1 VAGPAGREFTL
12 GDTILKPLPPL
23 SPGPAEMSHSGIREI
38 SNIAITL
45 PGTIRLDVGQP
56 NFRTPEHISEAGKRA
71 IDEGYTF
78 YTHTQGLIGLRERL
92 VAKLQRVNG
101 YTVTPEQIACA
112 SGGVGAI
119 AAAMAAILEP
129 GDEVLLPDPGW
140 PNYRM
145 MPPWLGAR
153 SVFYPL
159 LVGGDFLPDLEKLAA
174 LATPRTRILVIN
186 SPANP
191 TGAVWPR
198 PVIEALA
205 EFAVRHDLW
214 LISDECYDQVLFE
227 GEHVSPASF
236 LTDGRVISAYTFSK
250 TYAMTGWRLGYAV
263 GEAGLIDTMTKV
275 LESNTSGPST
285 IAQKAAEAALD
296 GPQDCVTEMVAA
308 YAHRRDLAVDLLE
321 EAGLLVSVPHGAFYI
336 MADVSATGTNARDF
350 ALRLVA
356 ERGVS
361 VAPGTAFGKVG
372 AGAVRISL
380 ASSDADLREGI
391 GRLAEAVRD
400 WTQGAG
406 RAEAS
411 PSTADRG
418 KIPPQT

>member
-1 VAGPAGREFTL
+1 ML
-12 GDTILKPLPPL
+12 
-23 SPGPAEMSHSGIREI
+23 HSGIREI
-38 SNIAITL
+38 SNIAITK
-45 PGTIRLDVGQP
+45 PGTVRLEVGQP
-56 NFRTPEHISEAGKRA
+56 NFRTPEHIGEAGKRA

-101 YTVTPEQIACA
+101 YTVTPEQIASA

-129 GDEVLLPDPGW
+129 GDEILLPDPGW

-159 LVGGDFLPDLEKLAA
+159 RLDQDFLPDLEQLET
-174 LATPRTRILVIN
+174 LVTPRTRALVIN
-186 SPANP
+186 SPGNP
-191 TGAVWPR
+191 TGAVFPR

-205 EFAVRHDLW
+205 DFSVRHDLW
-214 LISDECYDQVLFE
+214 LISDECYDQIVFE

-236 LTDGRVISAYTFSK
+236 LDDGRVISVYTFSK

-263 GEAGLIDTMTKV
+263 GEAKLIDTVTKV

-296 GPQDCVTEMVAA
+296 GPQDCVAEMVSA
-308 YAHRRDLAVDLLE
+308 YHHRRDLAVDLLD
-321 EAGLLVSVPHGAFYI
+321 EAGLLVSVPRGAFYV
-336 MADVSATGTNARDF
+336 MADVSGAGMGSREF
-350 ALRLVA
+350 ALRLVE

-361 VAPGTAFGKVG
+361 VAPGTAFGRV
-372 AGAVRISL
+372 ADRAVRISL
-380 ASSDADLREGI
+380 ASSDSDLREGI

-400 WTQGAG
+400 W
-406 RAEAS
+406 S
-411 PSTADRG
+411 
-418 KIPPQT
+418 

>member
-1 VAGPAGREFTL
+1 MA
-12 GDTILKPLPPL
+12 
-23 SPGPAEMSHSGIREI
+23 HSGIREI
-38 SNIAITL
+38 SNIAITR

-56 NFRTPEHISEAGKRA
+56 NFPTPAHIAEAGKRA
-71 IDEGYTF
+71 IDDGFTF

-119 AAAMAAILEP
+119 AASLAAILEP

-159 LVGGDFLPDLEKLAA
+159 LAGAGFLPDLERLESLVGA
-174 LATPRTRILVIN
+174 RTRVLIIN
-186 SPANP
+186 SPGNP
-191 TGAVWPR
+191 TGAVFPR
-198 PVIEALA
+198 PMIEALA
-205 EFAVRHDLW
+205 DFAVRHDLW
-214 LISDECYDQVLFE
+214 LLSDECYDQILFE

-236 LTDGRVISAYTFSK
+236 LDDGRVISIYTFSK
-250 TYAMTGWRLGYAV
+250 TYSMTGWRLGYAV

-296 GPQDCVTEMVAA
+296 GPQECVTEMVAA

-321 EAGLLVSVPHGAFYI
+321 EAGLLVSVPKGAFYI
-336 MADVSATGTNARDF
+336 MADVSRTGMNARDL

-380 ASSDADLREGI
+380 ASSDEDLREGI
-391 GRLAEAVRD
+391 ARLAEAVRE
-400 WTQGAG
+400 W
-406 RAEAS
+406 S
-411 PSTADRG
+411 
-418 KIPPQT
+418 

>member
-1 VAGPAGREFTL
+1 
-12 GDTILKPLPPL
+12 
-23 SPGPAEMSHSGIREI
+23 MSHSGIREI
-38 SNIAITL
+38 SNIAVGM

-56 NFRTPEHISEAGKRA
+56 NFRTPDHIGEAGKRA
-71 IDEGYTF
+71 IDEGFTG

-101 YTVTPEQIACA
+101 YGVTPEQIACA

-159 LVGGDFLPDLEKLAA
+159 LVGADFQPDLERLASLVTA
-174 LATPRTRILVIN
+174 RTRILVIN
-186 SPANP
+186 SPGNP

-198 PVIEALA
+198 PVIESLA

-214 LISDECYDQVLFE
+214 LISDECYDQILFE

-236 LTDGRVISAYTFSK
+236 LDDGRVISIYTFSK
-250 TYAMTGWRLGYAV
+250 TYSMTGWRLGYAV
-263 GEAGLIDTMTKV
+263 GEAGVIDTLTKV

-296 GPQDCVTEMVAA
+296 GPQDCVAEMVAA
-308 YAHRRDLAVDLLE
+308 YAHRRDLAVDLLDE
-321 EAGLLVSVPHGAFYI
+321 SGLLVSVPHGAFYI
-336 MADVSATGTNARDF
+336 MADVSAVGTNARDF

-380 ASSDADLREGI
+380 ASSDEDLREGI
-391 GRLAEAVRD
+391 ARLAEAVRE
-400 WTQGAG
+400 WSG
-406 RAEAS
+406 
-411 PSTADRG
+411 
-418 KIPPQT
+418 